1 MSCAPDLPATVGA
14 VELRSSS
21 FAVSRQVLLDHSNS
35 SRMKAARSVSIR
47 CFATGISRYAD
58 AAAKAA
64 PDEFLFAVSRQV
76 LLDPTRTPPET
87 RRWRFY
93 SLFRDRYFSTRSVLP
108 RQLASGWSFYSLFR
122 DRYFSTQYGHC
133 RVTIVVNVS
142 IRCFATGTSR
152 LSRSRQSRRP
162 PPRFLFAVSRQV
174 LLDKHTAGEW
184 QSLGRFLFAV
194 SRQVLLDPSSPPIT
208 PDPSCFYSLF
218 RDRYFSTRR
227 QNRET

>member
-174 LLDKHTAGEW
+174 LLDTSTTSTAGA
-184 QSLGRFLFAV
+184 STV
-194 SRQVLLDPSSPPIT
+194 SR
-208 PDPSCFYSLF
+208 FYSLF
-218 RDRYFSTRR
+218 RDRYFSTRVTKFTSSGR
-227 QNRET
+227 A